1 MIRWEGLA
9 SQTKWL
15 EDMCTNAQQSHLL
28 PHIFFLYVGSDDSL
42 AMIWQLRGPGE
53 PYGLKHILRGHHGDI
68 LDLAWSGDG
77 GCLATCSID
86 NTVIVWNARKFPN
99 VVTTLKGHA
108 DMVKGVT
115 WDPVGKYLATQST
128 DRTLRVW
135 RRSDWKEESRVSS
148 PFDECGAITHV
159 LRLAWSPDGK
169 YIVSAHALNKGGP
182 VAEIVQREDWKP
194 GMDFVGHRKSIE
206 VVRFNSS
213 LFSKGGADNHGCV
226 AMGGKDRSISVWLTS
241 RQRPLLVMH
250 DLFTNSVVDI
260 SWSQSGYELMAC
272 SLDGTVAYM
281 KFSEN
286 ELGKQ
291 LKGKEV
297 EELFVKLYGVA
308 AAATSVDGVGVIE
321 DPELLSLTAV
331 QPEKPVADVQEVSSS
346 SKISTAVPFLS
357 PVSSFSSQSSN
368 QRTVINQME
377 TRTKDGR
384 RRITPMLVSQP
395 RQPASPS
402 NLHVQPLTSSSSQA
416 QTQSASIMP
425 PPMPPLSSPFRVPS
439 NVQVDATSP
448 GPKAGEVRLNVD
460 AAVSSLTAAVIRPL
474 VHSEDSSATTYGA
487 GGVKRKQDEEKT
499 QPSSKRTKRSK
510 GAETSRQSTVL
521 GHTPK
526 AHMSKSSNVGPLL
539 STPEVLTSLS
549 IQLRGMAE
557 KNLLFQVDNQDTVA
571 FLRCSDGS
579 DTLWSVTLVEAAICL
594 AGSQFIVATGGSK
607 GSLQF
612 FSAKTGRSLFPPFTL
627 SALPVALV
635 CRKHLVAVVTASCRA
650 WLWDL
655 REMKALVQS
664 IIVAPL
670 VVGMDTL
677 SRLAVSEGGHVVVT
691 LSSQSTH
698 MYHPD
703 MGTWVQLTNSNERCK
718 FTSLLKGGGGG
729 GDQTEGLGPL
739 AALQQFSQP
748 IMAAPKAMSSLQFL
762 EHQIKRAELL
772 NSADEYL
779 NWMLTY
785 ISTLVSEGQED
796 RLREV
801 CYSFINSFQ
810 KTFVG
815 FSKAVLMDK
824 LLPTIAS
831 NASLQRLYSELK
843 QAVECM

>member
-1 MIRWEGLA
+1 
-9 SQTKWL
+9 
-15 EDMCTNAQQSHLL
+15 
-28 PHIFFLYVGSDDSL
+28 
-42 AMIWQLRGPGE
+42 MIWQLRGPGE

-86 NTVIVWNARKFPN
+86 NTVIVWNARKFPH
-99 VVTTLKGHA
+99 VVTTLRGHA

-291 LKGKEV
+291 LEGKEV

-308 AAATSVDGVGVIE
+308 SATTSVDGVGVIE

-331 QPEKPVADVQEVSSS
+331 RPETPVAEGQEASSS
-346 SKISTAVPFLS
+346 SKVPTVVPFLS

-395 RQPASPS
+395 LSASPS
-402 NLHVQPLTSSSSQA
+402 KLHLQSLTTSSSQA
-416 QTQSASIMP
+416 QPQPVSAMP
-425 PPMPPLSSPFRVPS
+425 PPSSSFRVPLDMRL
-439 NVQVDATSP
+439 DATTP

-460 AAVSSLTAAVIRPL
+460 AAASSLTAAVIRPL
-474 VHSEDSSATTYGA
+474 VHSEDSSAATSGV
-487 GGVKRKQDEEKT
+487 GGVKRKQDDDKT
-499 QPSSKRTKRSK
+499 QSSSKRAKRSK
-510 GAETSRQSTVL
+510 GAETSRQSTV
-521 GHTPK
+521 HPQK
-526 AHMSKSSNVGPLL
+526 SHKSSNVGHLL
-539 STPEVLTSLS
+539 STPEVLSSLS
-549 IQLRGMAE
+549 IQLRGIAN
-557 KNLLFQVDNQDTVA
+557 KNLLFQVDNQDTMA
-571 FLRCSDGS
+571 SLRCSEGS
-579 DTLWSVTLVEAAICL
+579 DMLWSATLVEAAICL

-607 GSLQF
+607 GSIQF
-612 FSAKTGRSLFPPFTL
+612 FSTATGRSLFPPVAL
-627 SALPVALV
+627 SSLPVALV
-635 CRKHLVAVVTASCRA
+635 CRKHLVAIVTASCKA

-655 REMKALVQS
+655 REMKALVQGVV
-664 IIVAPL
+664 VAPL
-670 VVGMDTL
+670 VVTMETL

-691 LSSQSTH
+691 ISSQSTH
-698 MYHPD
+698 MYHPGMD
-703 MGTWVQLTNSNERCK
+703 VWVQLTNPNERCK
-718 FTSLLKGGGGG
+718 FTSLLGGGG

-739 AALQQFSQP
+739 AAFQQFSQP
-748 IMAAPKAMSSLQFL
+748 ITSAPNAMNSLQFL

-772 NSADEYL
+772 DSSNEYL
-779 NWMLTY
+779 HWMLTY
-785 ISTLVSEGQED
+785 VSSLASEGKED
-796 RLREV
+796 RLREF
-801 CYSFINSFQ
+801 CYSIINSYQ

-824 LLPTIAS
+824 LLPTVAS
-831 NASLQRLYSELK
+831 NAALQRLYSELK
-843 QAVECM
+843 QAAECM

>member
-1 MIRWEGLA
+1 MVA
-9 SQTKWL
+9 T
-15 EDMCTNAQQSHLL
+15 
-28 PHIFFLYVGSDDSL
+28 
-42 AMIWQLRGPGE
+42 LR
-53 PYGLKHILRGHHGDI
+53 
-68 LDLAWSGDG
+68 
-77 GCLATCSID
+77 
-86 NTVIVWNARKFPN
+86 
-99 VVTTLKGHA
+99 GHA

-206 VVRFNSS
+206 VVRFNSN

-286 ELGKQ
+286 ELGRQLGKQ
-291 LKGKEV
+291 EV
-297 EELFVKLYGVA
+297 EDLFVKLYGVVSA
-308 AAATSVDGVGVIE
+308 TTSVDGVGVIE
-321 DPELLSLTAV
+321 DPELLSLTAA
-331 QPEKPVADVQEVSSS
+331 QSEKPVIDGQEASSS
-346 SKISTAVPFLS
+346 SKIPFLS

-395 RQPASPS
+395 RQPSSPS
-402 NLHVQPLTSSSSQA
+402 LASSSQA
-416 QTQSASIMP
+416 QTQPASIAP
-425 PPMPPLSSPFRVPS
+425 PPMPPPSSPFRVPS
-439 NVQVDATSP
+439 DIRADTTTP
-448 GPKAGEVRLNVD
+448 GPKAGEVRLSVD

-474 VHSEDSSATTYGA
+474 VHSEDSSAATGGT
-487 GGVKRKQDEEKT
+487 GGVKRKQDEDKA
-499 QPSSKRTKRSK
+499 QPSSKRAKRSR
-510 GAETSRQSTVL
+510 GAEASKQSTAM

-526 AHMSKSSNVGPLL
+526 SHLSKGSNMGPLL
-539 STPEVLTSLS
+539 STPEVLSSLS

-557 KNLLFQVDNQDTVA
+557 KILLFQVDNQDTVA
-571 FLRCSDGS
+571 SLRCSEGG

-594 AGSQFIVATGGSK
+594 AASQFIVATGGNK

-612 FSAKTGRSLFPPFTL
+612 FSAITGRSLFPPFML
-627 SALPVALV
+627 SSLPVALV
-635 CRKHLVAVVTASCRA
+635 CRKYLVAVVTASCMA

-655 REMKALVQS
+655 REMKAIVQS
-664 IIVAPL
+664 VVVAPL
-670 VVGMDTL
+670 VLTMDSL
-677 SRLAVSEGGHVVVT
+677 SRLAISEGGHVVVT
-691 LSSQSTH
+691 TSSQSTH
-698 MYHPD
+698 MYHPGMD
-703 MGTWVQLTNSNERCK
+703 TWVQLTNPNERCK
-718 FTSLLKGGGGG
+718 FTSLLGGG
-729 GDQTEGLGPL
+729 GDQAEGLGPL

-748 IMAAPKAMSSLQFL
+748 ITAAPSAMSNLQYL

-772 NSADEYL
+772 NSSDEYL
-779 NWMLTY
+779 HWMLTY
-785 ISTLVSEGQED
+785 VSSLASEGKED
-796 RLREV
+796 RLREF
-801 CYSFINSFQ
+801 CYSFINSYQ

-831 NASLQRLYSELK
+831 NAALQRLYSELK